1 MNSQAANISQT
12 TDELIQQSVNHVPV
26 AVNDPVAYRVVQGN
40 MSLDAENNGVGWH
53 EVSLS
58 ATYDGSNSYIYIDGN
73 DRVTVKKGAPEA
85 GPSSQLQYDRESG
98 QTEKLSVK
106 FERPM
111 TSGKFAISNLYAD
124 EGEGDNNDEVGTW
137 VAYLDGVPV
146 VSGSFSGTAGG
157 EKAIFSID
165 TGGKA
170 FNEIVFF
177 ASEYSQ
183 GIQGDTELD
192 SSDYFLA
199 GIEVSSEGEYAV
211 NQGDV
216 LRVKISELLAND
228 IDLDLDTLTI
238 TTVDG
243 LQHGVARISGDYVE
257 FEVNDDFVGQT
268 KFSYQLSDGNG
279 GFDTGLVNV
288 IVNPL
293 PVNSVVDS
301 IELQQSLV
309 TEGETIVYSVTLD
322 KVTLSETVFNF
333 THTPENGAGFEDIK
347 FEQLS
352 FTNGVRFNEHGKLVV
367 PEGVLFFDV
376 HLPTKDDVEVEST
389 EGFRLSI
396 DNESA
401 LADILDNDFRDFDVV
416 STGDLVDTVHHM
428 QGHNKYVWSGSA
440 AQIGQ
445 TPVYQLGE
453 YDSAGLNVMVG
464 DAGDDV
470 FLGAGDDYIDLGE
483 SHAKLDENAYT
494 QSNQDRASDS
504 VDQFMTGSDD
514 DQLMVAAWGEDSAL
528 NTSAISNAYIDI
540 AHAGG
545 GDDII
550 FGRGGADA
558 MFGGSGNDK
567 LFGGDGKDGL
577 RGGTGD
583 DELNAGSGTDILI
596 GGLGNDILTGGLDGD
611 IFKWVEQAGS
621 YRSEHDTVS
630 DFVVEED
637 KLDLS
642 DLLGND
648 ISMQEL
654 LDNIAVEQTSDN
666 DITLTIDDGNGVDLS
681 ITLQNV
687 ASDLEG
693 LQSGAIAGDAEREI
707 VNSLFTQLPEQY

>member
-12 TDELIQQSVNHVPV
+12 TDELIQKSVNHAPV

-58 ATYDGSNSYIYIDGN
+58 ATYDGSNPYIYIDGN

-183 GIQGDTELD
+183 GIQGDTDLD

-199 GIEVSSEGEYAV
+199 GIEVSSEGAYAV

-257 FEVNDDFVGQT
+257 FDLNDDFVGQT

-288 IVNPL
+288 IVNQL

-333 THTPENGAGFEDIK
+333 TLTPENGAGFEDIK

-494 QSNQDRASDS
+494 QANQDRASNS

-514 DQLMVAAWGEDSAL
+514 DQLMAAAWGEDSAL

-558 MFGGSGNDK
+558 MFGGSGDDK

-577 RGGTGD
+577 RGGTGN
-583 DELNAGSGTDILI
+583 DELNGGAGTDILI
-596 GGLGNDILTGGLDGD
+596 GGLGNDMLTGGLDGD

-621 YRSEHDTVS
+621 YRSEHDTVT
-630 DFVVEED
+630 DFVVGED

-666 DITLTIDDGNGVDLS
+666 DVTLTIDDGNGVDLS

-687 ASDLEG
+687 ASDLDG